1 MDVGSVSRFMAENG
15 IHGIQREHS
24 NSLPSLPERKSV
36 NLTTLEAFPPI
47 AFSSSSEGK
56 WGQTDFNHCLVS

>member
-24 NSLPSLPERKSV
+24 NSLPERKSV
-36 NLTTLEAFPPI
+36 NLTTLEAFPTI